1 MSLGLIDALSS
12 AANSGTEIRPSTSVS
27 AAEVEQTKLQ
37 EAGIISPII
46 DAYTKIR
53 AGLGYNP
60 ATGGW
65 LNAVIVSL
73 YAVVLVVVFIF
84 GIALNYLWNL
94 KPFRYTLIGIVI
106 LLILSGISYAVY
118 YYLYL
123 GKEDNIIDAAL
134 ADFKSILGKEPFQN
148 PEPTSDEFLDQ
159 PLLNVQPLAL
169 KQTGF
174 IGPTEKGGLFEP
186 TEAIQASLKAGVRF
200 FVFQVDFL
208 EASKDSKKFADKG
221 EPTLLYRDDKG
232 TLISGNGGDL
242 KKVAQ
247 TLADYAFSEEVIHS
261 SLPIVIYLHF
271 VRTPSPV
278 KSPEEYVNFLSKTA
292 AALEPLYSRLPGGS
306 YGRQQ
311 SEATLFK
318 TPVRTFQKQVLYF
331 ANVDTAVFRKPEILG
346 MKPFDPKYDLDNL
359 VHAQVYADTS
369 DDMLGATIRTADEKP
384 NAPCVIASWGRLKG
398 LGEKAMDTFAQR
410 AKSRFVI
417 AMPGQVGNPSKAE
430 IETALNRLGVNV
442 LPLNLFGESAAD
454 LQKKLGLWKGQRF
467 LHVKPPAL
475 RLAELGGI
483 LPAAGLEGLKP

>member
-1 MSLGLIDALSS
+1 M
-12 AANSGTEIRPSTSVS
+12 
-27 AAEVEQTKLQ
+27 EQEKLQ

-46 DAYTKIR
+46 DTYTKIR

-73 YAVVLVVVFIF
+73 YAVVLVIVFLF
-84 GIALNYLWNL
+84 GIALNYLWNM
-94 KPFRYTLIGIVI
+94 KPFRYTLIGVGI
-106 LLILSGISYAVY
+106 LLIVSAISYAAY
-118 YYLYL
+118 HYLYL
-123 GKEDNIIDAAL
+123 GKEGNLVDAAL
-134 ADFKSILGKEPFQN
+134 ADYKAALGKEPFQN
-148 PEPTSDEFLDQ
+148 PEATSEEFLDQ
-159 PLLNVQPLAL
+159 PLLNIQPLAL
-169 KQTGF
+169 KQVGF
-174 IGPTEKGGLFEP
+174 IGPKEKGGLFKP
-186 TEAIQASLKAGVRF
+186 TEAVQASLKAGVRF

-208 EASKDSKKFADKG
+208 EVSKDAQKFADKG

-232 TLISGNGGDL
+232 TLVSGNGGDL

-292 AALEPLYSRLPGGS
+292 AALEPLYSRLPVG
-306 YGRQQ
+306 YARQQ

-318 TPVRTFQKQVLYF
+318 TPVRTFQKQVLYLT
-331 ANVDTAVFRKPEILG
+331 NVDTAIFRKPEILG

-384 NAPCVIASWGRLKG
+384 NAPCVIASWARLKG
-398 LGEKAMDTFAQR
+398 LSERAMDSFAQR

-417 AMPGQVGNPSKAE
+417 AMPGQIGNPSKAE

-442 LPLNLFGESAAD
+442 LPLNLFGESATD
-454 LQKKLGLWKGQRF
+454 LQKKLSLWKGQRF

-475 RLAELGGI
+475 RTAQLGGI
-483 LPAAGLEGLKP
+483 LPANGLEAQKP